1 MKTAIL
7 VSVASGV
14 LSQNFSTP
22 TETPTRGYLRW
33 RLGRV
38 TAVSTSACVT
48 PSISERRAEWSVIGI
63 TCRQIIGEHPPMEI
77 VDRPVATMCS
87 SLAEEDGGN
96 SMNAPKLMVWMM
108 ARNGVVYAGNWSA

>member
-1 MKTAIL
+1 MKTALL

-14 LSQNFSTP
+14 LSQNFSAP

-48 PSISERRAEWSVIGI
+48 PSKSERRAEWSVIGI
-63 TCRQIIGEHPPMEI
+63 TCRQIIGGHPPMEI

-87 SLAEEDGGN
+87 SLAKKDGGN

-108 ARNGVVYAGNWSA
+108 ARNGVIYAGN